1 MVIIKSSSGINIL
14 SLEIC
19 HLTFVYPLCVKWH
32 IRPHVSVIK
41 CYFEGT
47 GDLPVAQV
55 AQAPTWRKRRCS
67 SSGIYPL
74 TNPARGQNPSQH
86 SS

>member
-47 GDLPVAQV
+47 GDFPVAL
-55 AQAPTWRKRRCS
+55 APTWRKRRSS

-74 TNPARGQNPSQH
+74 TNPARDQNPSRH